1 MIGLLPESIENSLV
15 EYYNTKGED
24 LQITAFSFT
33 SGGCIN
39 SAAMID
45 SNLGKQFIKW
55 NDREKFP
62 GMFEKEARGLKLL
75 RAPGVIRVPE
85 VLTTDDTGQFSYLLT
100 EFISSGS
107 RALDYWDQLGKNLA
121 ALHKV
126 SNERFG
132 LDHNNYIGS
141 LPQSNEYE
149 VDWITFYIKHRL
161 EYQLKLAVDHGKMG
175 KNQMDKFQ
183 KLYVVL
189 TDILPGDEAPSL
201 IHGDLWGGNLMT
213 GPSGGP
219 VIFDP
224 AVYFGHREIDI
235 AMTKLFG
242 GFGSI
247 FYEVYEEVFPLTAG
261 FEDRIDI
268 YQLYPLL
275 VHVNLFGGGY
285 ISQVNSILNR
295 YV

>member
-1 MIGLLPESIENSLV
+1 MIGLLPKSIENSLV
-15 EYYNTKGED
+15 EYYNRKGEN
-24 LQITAFSFT
+24 LQINAFSFT

-39 SAAMID
+39 SAGMID
-45 SNLGKQFIKW
+45 SNLGKKFIKW

-75 RAPGVIRVPE
+75 SAPGVIRVPE
-85 VLTTDDTGQFSYLLT
+85 VLTTGDIGQFSYLLT
-100 EFISSGS
+100 EFISSTA
-107 RALDYWDQLGKNLA
+107 RALDYWGQLGQNLA
-121 ALHKV
+121 ALHNI
-126 SNERFG
+126 SNKSFG
-132 LDHNNYIGS
+132 LDHDNYIGS
-141 LPQSNEYE
+141 LTQSNELE

-161 EYQLKLAVDHGKMG
+161 ENQLNLAVDHGKMG
-175 KNQMDKFQ
+175 KAQMDKFQ
-183 KLYVVL
+183 KLYEGL
-189 TDILPGDEAPSL
+189 TDLLPGDETPSL
-201 IHGDLWGGNLMT
+201 LHGDLWGGNIMT
-213 GPSGGP
+213 GPDGEP

-235 AMTKLFG
+235 AMTRLFG
-242 GFGSI
+242 GFGSN
-247 FYEVYEEVFPLTAG
+247 FYEVYEEFSPLTPG

-285 ISQVNSILNR
+285 ISQVDSILNR